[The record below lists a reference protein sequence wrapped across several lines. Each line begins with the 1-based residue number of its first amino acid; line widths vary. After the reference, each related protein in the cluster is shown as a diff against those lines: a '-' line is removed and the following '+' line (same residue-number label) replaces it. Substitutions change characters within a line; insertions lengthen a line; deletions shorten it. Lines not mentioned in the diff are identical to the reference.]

1 MIPCTSWSSLSFLL
15 RVALGH
21 WQLYLPS
28 LCTRKNP
35 PSASI
40 PPRNHTHPQKATLN
54 TQTMPGIYLH
64 NTRRIAA
71 HSRPTFHDR
80 RQRTAWRSTDK
91 HVEQKNQTYSAA
103 VQVVTQDAVFLSF
116 VSYDIMT
123 GRLKNCNC
131 NERFKTGLRVL
142 QESYDACRCRARG
155 PTAVEALLLYRQA
168 CHGDKARTTCLHYI
182 SCRTANQ
189 DRRT

>member
-1 MIPCTSWSSLSFLL
+1 MLL
-15 RVALGH
+15 WVTGNSI
-21 WQLYLPS
+21 YLPS
-28 LCTRKNP
+28 VLVRTHHRRRSPHAIIPTLKKLL
-35 PSASI
+35 SI
-40 PPRNHTHPQKATLN
+40 HKQCRAFIYTTHDALPLILDQ
-54 TQTMPGIYLH
+54 
-64 NTRRIAA
+64 
-71 HSRPTFHDR
+71 
-80 RQRTAWRSTDK
+80 RSTIVANAPLGDRLINTWNK
-91 HVEQKNQTYSAA
+91 KNQTYSAA